1 MADSAARVLV
11 DDIDELRDRAHAI
24 AGDVTGCTARRGNQ
38 FAIDHQQ
45 PVIVAFHEGF
55 HDDRARMFARHVETL
70 RYLRIGGEADGNSA
84 AVIAVVGLGHHRKA
98 DALAGAHRLALGL
111 HQLLLRHRQAERG
124 EDLVGLFLVAGELD
138 GDVRR
143 AAGDRGLDALL
154 VLAVAE
160 LHQRLIV
167 QPQPGNVALLRGA
180 HQRRGRRPQRAAL
193 READELIARR
203 RPLPALRYAVRRAYR
218 LGQQRAQQSQAQ
230 LAGGNA
236 RLKTWILDE
245 GKTFIQVPFPD
256 GYKNENTSFEL
267 FLSTLEDKGIKP
279 AEIAGV
285 MTESYQ
291 GVGPDFLPVEYAKKL
306 EAFCLENDIVTIFD
320 EVQAGF
326 GRTGKMFCYEH
337 YGIKPDLIAC
347 GKGISSSLP
356 ISAVIGRKDIMSL
369 YAPGSMTSTHS
380 GSPLPVVAAIESLK
394 IILKEKLVEKAAILG
409 EILIPELTRIR
420 NKYPDIL
427 GCIQGKGL
435 VAGIQVVKEG
445 TKIPDS
451 EMALKINER
460 CFHKGLLMFAPV
472 GIAGECLKIAP
483 PLVISEEALREGIK
497 VFGEAC
503 DEILG

>member
-1 MADSAARVLV
+1 MAKYNLTPA
-11 DDIDELRDRAHAI
+11 
-24 AGDVTGCTARRGNQ
+24 DVPKVSTKYRTIKTKLPVPESLKIFEILSQSEPVSMMG
-38 FAIDHQQ
+38 Q
-45 PVIVAFHEGF
+45 PPIVWDKAEGF
-55 HDDRARMFARHVETL
+55 QVYDKW
-70 RYLRIGGEADGNSA
+70 GNKWIDWSSGVLITNA
-84 AVIAVVGLGHHRKA
+84 GHGRK
-98 DALAGAHRLALGL
+98 
-111 HQLLLRHRQAERG
+111 E
-124 EDLVGLFLVAGELD
+124 
-138 GDVRR
+138 
-143 AAGDRGLDALL
+143 
-154 VLAVAE
+154 
-160 LHQRLIV
+160 II
-167 QPQPGNVALLRGA
+167 N
-180 HQRRGRRPQRAAL
+180 AL
-193 READELIARR
+193 RELLDRKLLATYVFIHEKRAELTKMLQGISPDPENYLAF
-203 RPLPALRYAVRRAYR
+203 LLSTGSEATENCIKLAKTYALEKHGPQKKYFVSFNNAFHGRT
-218 LGQQRAQQSQAQ
+218 LGAQ

-503 DEILG
+503 AEILG